1 MLRFGDWLKFL
12 LTVNHDNFVLLSVF
26 HTQQKSF
33 WEWEFERMRW
43 GNLERCAISLET
55 KHRKE
60 IIPESLYITCYVFVH
75 AVHPWNSLSSNI
87 RNTVLG
93 MLRSPAS
100 LRYALGLLVLCTI
113 GGFPNTQSHS
123 SKWTA
128 RISAAA
134 AGLKPDSVWHQSLC
148 NEEINE
154 ARQVRDAD
162 KMLNVVM

>member
-1 MLRFGDWLKFL
+1 MTTLCHFQFFIHNKKG
-12 LTVNHDNFVLLSVF
+12 
-26 HTQQKSF
+26 F
-33 WEWEFERMRW
+33 WEWKFEGMRR

-60 IIPESLYITCYVFVH
+60 IIRESLYITCYVSVH

-93 MLRSPAS
+93 MLHSPAS

-128 RISAAA
+128 RTSAAA

-154 ARQVRDAD
+154 ARQDAD